1 MKNKKLTY
9 GALVVGVL
17 AVAIYL
23 NQQKKDKDSSY
34 TYADGGKERTGLK
47 WWQRIFGA

>member
-1 MKNKKLTY
+1 MKNKKILY
-9 GALVVGVL
+9 GTLVVGALALVV
-17 AVAIYL
+17 YL

-34 TYADGGKERTGLK
+34 TYADGGKRTGLK

>member
-1 MKNKKLTY
+1 MLY
-9 GALVVGVL
+9 GTLIVGAV

-23 NQQKKDKDSSY
+23 NQQNKDKDTKAYSN
-34 TYADGGKERTGLK
+34 ADGGKRTGLK

>member
-1 MKNKKLTY
+1 MLY
-9 GALVVGVL
+9 GTLVVGAV

-23 NQQKKDKDSSY
+23 NQQKKDKDKAYSN
-34 TYADGGKERTGLK
+34 ADGGKRTGLK